1 MEQITYVKLSHD
13 EIIDITIPPKK
24 DCHYEIDDDILWV
37 IPDYQT
43 SRAKFM
49 RIVTAGVIIA
59 QGVNEKEV
67 DIIMPP
73 EFQQYRRWAA
83 LNGYKKHNAKTL
95 ATYMKHFFVRV

>member
-1 MEQITYVKLSHD
+1 MKQITYVKLSHD

-43 SRAKFM
+43 PRAKFM
-49 RIVTAGVIIA
+49 RIMSAGVIIA

-67 DIIMPP
+67 DITMPP
-73 EFQQYRRWAA
+73 DFQQYRRWAA

-95 ATYMKHFFVRV
+95 STYMKHFFVRV